1 MIDMHYDLL
10 SVIYQCYLRMD
21 YSYLEEWLANYNS
34 DNVSGVIANLY
45 FMNKDEMIEEF
56 GESLTEINVYDMFK
70 KATEVFKEY
79 ASGLDVIFSIEGCD
93 YIKDVNEL
101 EELYEL
107 GLRNILLVWN
117 NPNKYGSGNRGSYGL
132 TDEGKEFLRKAI
144 DLGISIDLSH
154 MNEKTFKDTIELIK
168 EEKEAGKS
176 VKVLASHSNSYS
188 VCPHLRNL
196 DDDELRALKELD
208 GIVGVVEY
216 SEFVLDN
223 TASDEKL
230 REAYLKNVRHIVDI
244 MGIDNV
250 GVASDDMTFD
260 NYFFSGLGGKMV
272 FDYKTIKSDLV
283 ELLSTEFNEEEVEKI
298 LYKNVYNKLFK
309 EEVK

>member
-21 YSYLEEWLANYNS
+21 YSYLEEWLDNYNS

-45 FMNKDEMIEEF
+45 FMNEEEMKEEL
-56 GESLTEINVYDMFK
+56 GLTLEEINVTEMFK
-70 KATEVFKEY
+70 KATEIFKEKV
-79 ASGLDVIFSIEGCD
+79 SGLDIIFSIEGCD
-93 YIKDVNEL
+93 YIKDTNEL
-101 EELYEL
+101 EELYNL

-117 NPNKYGSGNRGSYGL
+117 NPNKYGSGNRGDYGL
-132 TDEGKEFLRKAI
+132 TEEGREFLRKAI

-154 MNEKTFKDTIELIK
+154 MNEKTFKDTVALIK
-168 EEKEAGKS
+168 AEKEQGKK

-196 DDDELRALKELD
+196 DDDELRDIKELD

-223 TASDEKL
+223 NASDEKL
-230 REAYLKNVRHIVDI
+230 REAYLKNMKHIVDI

-260 NYFFSGLGGKMV
+260 NYFFSGLGGRMV
-272 FDYKTIKSDLV
+272 FDYKTIKNDLV
-283 ELLSTEFNEEEVEKI
+283 ELLSTEYSKEEIDKI
-298 LYKNVYNKLFK
+298 LYKNAYRKLW
-309 EEVK
+309 EEK

>member
-10 SVIYQCYLRMD
+10 SVIYQSYLRMD
-21 YSYLEEWLANYNS
+21 YSYLDEWFNNYNS

-45 FMNKDEMIEEF
+45 FMNREEMREELGETLEDIDVVEMFRKAIE
-56 GESLTEINVYDMFK
+56 IYK
-70 KATEVFKEY
+70 KY
-79 ASGLDVIFSIEGCD
+79 ALGIDILFSIEGCD
-93 YIKDVNEL
+93 YIKDTNEL
-101 EELYEL
+101 EELYNL

-117 NPNKYGSGNRGSYGL
+117 NPNKYGSGNRGDYGL
-132 TDEGKEFLRKAI
+132 TEEGKVFIRKAV

-154 MNEKTFKDTIELIK
+154 MNEKTYKDTISLLKQLREEGK
-168 EEKEAGKS
+168 E
-176 VKVLASHSNSYS
+176 VKVIASHSNSYS

-196 DDDELRALKELD
+196 DDDELKELKELD
-208 GIVGVVEY
+208 GIVGVVGY

-223 TASDEKL
+223 TASDDKL
-230 REAYLKNVRHIVDI
+230 KEAYLKNINHMVDI

-260 NYFFSGLGGKMV
+260 NYYFSGLDGKMV
-272 FDYKTIKSDLV
+272 FNYKTIKKDLE
-283 ELLSTEFNEEEVEKI
+283 ELLSNDYNKEEIDKI

-309 EEVK
+309 EDA

>member
-168 EEKEAGKS
+168 EEKETGKS

-283 ELLSTEFNEEEVEKI
+283 ELLSTEFNEEEIEKI

>member
-283 ELLSTEFNEEEVEKI
+283 ELLSTEFNEEEIEKI

>member
-101 EELYEL
+101 ERLYEL

-196 DDDELRALKELD
+196 DDEELRALKELD

-283 ELLSTEFNEEEVEKI
+283 ELLSTEFNEEEIEKI